1 MSPYDSRHQRHTDSG
16 SASKQDCI
24 VGDSEDS
31 DCVATAMAKMSM
43 KHHHND
49 DDLDQEGDKSG
60 DGGWSFDTP
69 EDKAQLKAQRAQL
82 WSWLKSVGANIFQE
96 GINLTKISLPVC
108 LFEARSFLERITT
121 NWDYLD
127 FLVEAANADD
137 PVTRMKWV
145 VAFAIGGLSRQ
156 VSFHKPF
163 NPILGETF
171 QAKYPNGVEVFC
183 EQISHHPPVSSW
195 QVIDPDGKFMFY
207 GNGNWVAGIKGN
219 AVKGRQTGIN
229 CVQFADGSK
238 ISYELPGILV
248 KGVLWG
254 HRCIKYGGEMH
265 FKDEKNGVACEVSI
279 DPQPHQSFI
288 GSFFRSKKSCGY
300 VPDLVKGTL
309 TKGGQAVDTCNG
321 NWLTHLEWQKG
332 LGKNDKNSVRVWER
346 RSTPA
351 SRTVPVENPLASD
364 ARNREDV
371 VHLKA
376 NNQPLSQEWKHKLEV
391 KQRNDRKLRK
401 EGGGYEH

>member
-1 MSPYDSRHQRHTDSG
+1 LFSHRRKVVVAACCREVSSAVVRPLVRSGLSNARVTTTAGKSSRPQRPRRRGSSAADAMSPYDSRHQRHTDSG

-254 HRCIKYGGEMH
+254 HRCIK
-265 FKDEKNGVACEVSI
+265 VCACF
-279 DPQPHQSFI
+279 H
-288 GSFFRSKKSCGY
+288 
-300 VPDLVKGTL
+300 
-309 TKGGQAVDTCNG
+309 A
-321 NWLTHLEWQKG
+321 
-332 LGKNDKNSVRVWER
+332 
-346 RSTPA
+346 
-351 SRTVPVENPLASD
+351 
-364 ARNREDV
+364 
-371 VHLKA
+371 LK
-376 NNQPLSQEWKHKLEV
+376 
-391 KQRNDRKLRK
+391 
-401 EGGGYEH
+401 